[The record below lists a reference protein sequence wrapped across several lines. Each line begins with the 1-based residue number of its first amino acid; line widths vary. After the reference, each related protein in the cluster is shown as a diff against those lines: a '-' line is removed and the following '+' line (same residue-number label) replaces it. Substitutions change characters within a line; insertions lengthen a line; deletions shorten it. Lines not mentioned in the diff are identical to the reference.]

1 MRNAEKRKKMKLAI
15 EIQKN
20 LEEAALGKS
29 AHDPARGFGVSW
41 VDGKIK
47 KIDFIPDVDNRGM
60 SIYVY
65 VEGKRTAQMG
75 LSIKAAL
82 ILADGIHKM
91 ISKNPEM
98 LAAVE

>member
-29 AHDPARGFGVSW
+29 AHDPARGFG
-41 VDGKIK
+41 
-47 KIDFIPDVDNRGM
+47 
-60 SIYVY
+60 
-65 VEGKRTAQMG
+65 KRTAQMG

-82 ILADGIHKM
+82 ILVEGIHKM
-91 ISKNPEM
+91 LSDNPKM
-98 LAAVE
+98 LTAGA

>member
-1 MRNAEKRKKMKLAI
+1 MKLVI
-15 EIQKN
+15 PFRRVH
-20 LEEAALGKS
+20 ALPL
-29 AHDPARGFGVSW
+29 HPARGFGVSW
-41 VDGKIK
+41 VDGKTK

-91 ISKNPEM
+91 LSQNPEM
-98 LAAVE
+98 LSAAE